1 MRFLILPPADSIQT
15 HQLDVLVQPPKFK
28 NQKYAG
34 PNMLHTSPE
43 CIGQGVVRGA
53 HTSLQHECGRSLA
66 DAFLYSANLGADEL
80 KAVN

>member
-1 MRFLILPPADSIQT
+1 
-15 HQLDVLVQPPKFK
+15 
-28 NQKYAG
+28 
-34 PNMLHTSPE
+34 MLHTSPE